1 MGRVKNKYGTVSI
14 LIIFVSLV
22 LSFSVS
28 AQPDP
33 LPSWNDG
40 PAKRAIIYFVEETTN
55 EAGSGFVT
63 PNNRVATF
71 DQDGTLW
78 VEHPVYTQVI
88 YCLDRVREILK
99 TRPELANTE
108 PFRTVFSGK
117 SDAIARLSMEDLEK
131 IFNTAMSGMNVEE
144 FAEQVKKWM
153 NDSMHIRWNRPYT
166 QLVYQPMIEVIQY
179 LKSKGYRTYIV
190 TGSAQDFVREYSEQ
204 VYGIPPEQVVG
215 TVQATKYGYD
225 KVGKPTLIKEPKVL
239 LQDDYAGK
247 PEGIHLAIGQ
257 RPRASFGN
265 STGDRQMLE
274 YTKAGAG
281 QSLCMLVL
289 HDDAAREYS
298 YGPAQGLP
306 GTKIGAFTQELY
318 DEAVKSGWVVI
329 SMKNDWKR
337 VFPFE
342 P

>member
-1 MGRVKNKYGTVSI
+1 MNKSWVSFILPVFVLFVLTVP
-14 LIIFVSLV
+14 
-22 LSFSVS
+22 VS
-28 AQPDP
+28 ADSDP

-40 PAKRAIIYFVEETTN
+40 QAKRAIISFVKETTN
-55 EAGSGFVT
+55 EAGSGFVA

-108 PFRTVFSGK
+108 PFRTVASGK
-117 SDAIARLSMEDLEK
+117 REAIAHLSMEDLEK
-131 IFNTAMSGMNVEE
+131 IFNVALSGMNVDE
-144 FAEQVKKWM
+144 FAEQVKKWIS
-153 NDSMHIRWNRPYT
+153 DSRHIRWNRPYT

-179 LKSKGYRTYIV
+179 LKSNGYKTYIV

-204 VYGIPPEQVVG
+204 VYGIPPEQVIG

-225 KVGKPTLIKEPKVL
+225 KSGKPTLIKEPKVL

-274 YTKAGAG
+274 YSKAGTG
-281 QSLCMLVL
+281 KRLCMLVL

-306 GTKIGAFTQELY
+306 GTRIGAFSQELY
-318 DEAVKSGWVVI
+318 DEAVKNDWIVI

>member
-1 MGRVKNKYGTVSI
+1 MNK
-14 LIIFVSLV
+14 SLV
-22 LSFSVS
+22 SFILSVFVLFVLTVPVS
-28 AQPDP
+28 ADSDP

-40 PAKRAIIYFVEETTN
+40 QAKRAIISFVKETTN
-55 EAGSGFVT
+55 EAGSGFVA

-108 PFRTVFSGK
+108 PFRTVASGK
-117 SDAIARLSMEDLEK
+117 REAIAHLSMEDLEK
-131 IFNTAMSGMNVEE
+131 IFNVALSGMNVDE
-144 FAEQVKKWM
+144 FAEQVKKWIS
-153 NDSMHIRWNRPYT
+153 DSRHIRWNRPYT
-166 QLVYQPMIEVIQY
+166 QLIYQPMIEVIQY
-179 LKSKGYRTYIV
+179 LKSNGYKTYIV

-204 VYGIPPEQVVG
+204 VYGIPPEHVIG

-225 KVGKPTLIKEPKVL
+225 KSGKPTLIKEPKVL

-274 YTKAGAG
+274 YSKAGNG

-306 GTKIGAFTQELY
+306 GTRIGAFSQELY
-318 DEAVKSGWVVI
+318 DEAVKNGWIVI

>member
-1 MGRVKNKYGTVSI
+1 MNK
-14 LIIFVSLV
+14 SLV
-22 LSFSVS
+22 SFILPVFILFVLTVPVS
-28 AQPDP
+28 ADSDP

-40 PAKRAIIYFVEETTN
+40 QAKRAIISFVKETTN
-55 EAGSGFVT
+55 EAGSGFVA

-108 PFRTVFSGK
+108 PFRTVASGK
-117 SDAIARLSMEDLEK
+117 REAIAHLSMEDLEK
-131 IFNTAMSGMNVEE
+131 IFNAALSGMNVDE
-144 FAEQVKKWM
+144 FAEQVKKWIS
-153 NDSMHIRWNRPYT
+153 DSRHIRWNRPYT

-179 LKSKGYRTYIV
+179 LKSNGYRTYIV

-204 VYGIPPEQVVG
+204 VYGIPPEQVIG

-225 KVGKPTLIKEPKVL
+225 KSGKPTLIKEPKVL

-274 YTKAGAG
+274 YTKAGTG
-281 QSLCMLVL
+281 KSLCMLVL

-306 GTKIGAFTQELY
+306 GTRIGAFSQELY
-318 DEAVKSGWVVI
+318 DEAVKNDWIVI

>member
-1 MGRVKNKYGTVSI
+1 MNK
-14 LIIFVSLV
+14 SLV
-22 LSFSVS
+22 SFILSVFVLFVLTVPVS
-28 AQPDP
+28 ADSDP

-40 PAKRAIIYFVEETTN
+40 QAKRAIISFVKETTN
-55 EAGSGFVT
+55 EAGSGFVA

-108 PFRTVFSGK
+108 PFRTVASGK
-117 SDAIARLSMEDLEK
+117 REAIAHLSMEDLEK
-131 IFNTAMSGMNVEE
+131 IFNVALSGMNVDE
-144 FAEQVKKWM
+144 FAEQVKKWIS
-153 NDSMHIRWNRPYT
+153 DSRHIRWNRPYT

-179 LKSKGYRTYIV
+179 LKSNGYRTYIV

-204 VYGIPPEQVVG
+204 VYGIPPEHVIG

-225 KVGKPTLIKEPKVL
+225 KSGKPTLIKEPKVL

-274 YTKAGAG
+274 YSKAGTG
-281 QSLCMLVL
+281 KSLCMLVL

-306 GTKIGAFTQELY
+306 GTRIGAFSQELY
-318 DEAVKSGWVVI
+318 DEAVKNGWIVI

>member
-1 MGRVKNKYGTVSI
+1 MNK
-14 LIIFVSLV
+14 SLV
-22 LSFSVS
+22 SFILSVFVLFVLTVPVS
-28 AQPDP
+28 ADSDP

-40 PAKRAIIYFVEETTN
+40 QAKRAIISFVKETTN
-55 EAGSGFVT
+55 EAGSGFVA

-99 TRPELANTE
+99 TRPELANSE
-108 PFRTVFSGK
+108 PFRTVASGK
-117 SDAIARLSMEDLEK
+117 REAIAHLSMEDLEK
-131 IFNTAMSGMNVEE
+131 IFNVALSGMNVDE
-144 FAEQVKKWM
+144 FAEQVKKWIS
-153 NDSMHIRWNRPYT
+153 DSRHIRWNRPYT

-179 LKSKGYRTYIV
+179 LKSNGYRTYIV

-204 VYGIPPEQVVG
+204 VYGIPPEHVIG

-225 KVGKPTLIKEPKVL
+225 RSGKPTLIKEPKVL

-274 YTKAGAG
+274 YSKAGTG
-281 QSLCMLVL
+281 KSLCMLVL

-306 GTKIGAFTQELY
+306 GTRIGAFTQELY
-318 DEAVKSGWVVI
+318 DEAVKNDWIVI